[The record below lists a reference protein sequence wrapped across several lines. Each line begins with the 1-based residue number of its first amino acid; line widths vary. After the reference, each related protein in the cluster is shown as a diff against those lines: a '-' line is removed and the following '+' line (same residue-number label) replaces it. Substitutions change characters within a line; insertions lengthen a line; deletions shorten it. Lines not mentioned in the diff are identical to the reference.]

1 MLWIEIHEKLKFSA
15 EKLMKVNLFESERM
29 FFDVYC
35 LEPGQQQKVHAH
47 DDADKIYV
55 ALSGSPIVILGE
67 EQRVLSPMQA
77 ACAPSGV
84 PHGVR
89 NDGPEQAT
97 LLVFQARDRR

>member
-1 MLWIEIHEKLKFSA
+1 MPWIEIHEKLQFSP

-35 LEPGQQQKVHAH
+35 LEPGQQQKVHSH

-55 ALSGSPIVILGE
+55 TLSGRPTVTLGE
-67 EQRVLSPMQA
+67 EERVLSSMQA
-77 ACAPSGV
+77 AWAPSGV

-97 LLVFQARDRR
+97 LLVFQARTSR